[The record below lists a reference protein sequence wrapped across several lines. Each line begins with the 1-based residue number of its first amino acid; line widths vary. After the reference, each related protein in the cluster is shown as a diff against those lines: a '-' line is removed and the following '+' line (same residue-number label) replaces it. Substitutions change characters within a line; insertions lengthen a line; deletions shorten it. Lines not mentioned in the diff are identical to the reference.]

1 MNEIIDKYKNLS
13 IDEKLTIAGI
23 GITLATSI
31 YAISEN
37 NKNYQMAKSLDTNII
52 ETKMYLKDIDYQL
65 TKANDNI
72 NHVNRSINELRARNK

>member
-72 NHVNRSINELRARNK
+72 SHVNRSINELRARK